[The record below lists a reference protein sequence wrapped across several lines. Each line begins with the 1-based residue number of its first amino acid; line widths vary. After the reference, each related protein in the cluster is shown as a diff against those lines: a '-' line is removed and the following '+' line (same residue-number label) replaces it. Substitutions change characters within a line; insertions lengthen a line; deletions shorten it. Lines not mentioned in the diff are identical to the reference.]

1 MTTLAPVSVALKFGF
16 LAVLYLFVLWIVRSA
31 RRDLGGAAPLP
42 WQRGAAAHAQAP
54 PADAT
59 GLHSASTLASTEAGP
74 RSPRLV
80 VERAPGHEPGM
91 IYDLEGDIVL
101 GRGERAEIRLEDPFA
116 SSRHA
121 HVYEQGNIVVIEDL
135 DSTNGTY
142 LNEELLQTPRPLHP
156 GDRVRIGESEFA
168 FEAD

>member
-16 LAVLYLFVLWIVRSA
+16 LAILYLFLLWIARSA
-31 RRDLGGAAPLP
+31 RRDLGGARDSLVGGTRA
-42 WQRGAAAHAQAP
+42 AP

-59 GLHSASTLASTEAGP
+59 GLHSASSLGSVDTRDRA
-74 RSPRLV
+74 PRLV
-80 VERAPGHEPGM
+80 VERAPGHDPGM

-101 GRGERAEIRLEDPFA
+101 GRGDRAEIQLEDPFA

-121 HVYEQGNIVVIEDL
+121 RVYEQGNIVVIEDL

-142 LNEELLQTPRPLHP
+142 LNEELLQSPRPLHP